1 VFVSSGVETVDAA
14 RQLAEQ
20 RAEEIAAD
28 PAHLAEVLADE
39 AAVLNGHCPPADDP
53 EILQRLR
60 LRLDS

>member
-1 VFVSSGVETVDAA
+1 MSPRTETVDAA
-14 RQLAEQ
+14 RRLAER

-28 PAHLAEVLADE
+28 AAYLGEVLADE

-53 EILQRLR
+53 EILDRLR